1 MIDARDLCAAD
12 RNEAGAAETAAIR
25 RRIFRELPQE
35 AFAPRPVRAVAAL
48 AIASAIAI
56 GSTLLVVAPMP
67 AFAAVLLSVLCGAAY
82 GSLVLIG
89 HEAAHGAVVRS
100 RTLQELLMWGAFAIF
115 MLSPALWRVWH
126 NRVHHQHTN
135 RAADDPDNFDS
146 VDSYHESAV
155 VRFVAAMTPGS
166 GRWLSLLYLPIS
178 AALVPQLILWRQ
190 SRRCQGFESLNR
202 RRAAAESAAMAAF
215 WCWLAFQLGL
225 WSSLLVIVIP
235 MLVASTIVM
244 SYTATNHFLNPLVD
258 DEDQLAT
265 SMGVTTHPWLDLIH
279 FNFSHHAEH
288 HLFPA
293 MSSKYYP
300 LVRAKLRQYAGER
313 FVTPPHWKALLMVFR
328 TPRFHVGKDVLVD
341 PASGR
346 VATVAK
352 VTEALIG
359 EQSPAI
365 SSVRSVHA
373 PNEERIDFQP

>member
-1 MIDARDLCAAD
+1 MTDAQYLNAAE
-12 RNEAGAAETAAIR
+12 RNDAGAAQTAAIR
-25 RRIFRELPQE
+25 QQIRGELPRK
-35 AFAPRPVRAVAAL
+35 AFAPQPIRAVTAL

-56 GSTLLVVAPMP
+56 GSAVLVLAPMP
-67 AFAAVLLSVLCGAAY
+67 AFAAVLLSVLCGCAY
-82 GSLVLIG
+82 GSLFFLG
-89 HEAAHGAVVRS
+89 HEAGHGAIVRS
-100 RTLQELLMWGAFAIF
+100 RTMQDLLMWAAFAIF

-126 NRVHHQHTN
+126 NKVHHQHTN
-135 RAADDPDNFDS
+135 RATHDPDNFDS
-146 VDSYHESAV
+146 LDSYYESAA
-155 VRFVAAMTPGS
+155 VRLVAALTPGS
-166 GRWLSLLYLPIS
+166 GRWLSLFYLPTWFTIVCQ
-178 AALVPQLILWRQ
+178 AILWRQ

-202 RRAAAESAAMAAF
+202 RRAAAESGAMAAF
-215 WCWLAFQLGL
+215 WCCLGFQLGL

-235 MLVASTIVM
+235 MLVANTVVM
-244 SYTATNHFLNPLVD
+244 SNTVTNHFLNPLVD

-346 VATVAK
+346 VAAVAR
-352 VTEALIG
+352 VTEALAG
-359 EQSPAI
+359 AQAQ
-365 SSVRSVHA
+365 
-373 PNEERIDFQP
+373 DFGANS